1 MVRSL
6 WLQKLQVIQKED
18 VWRGYPELPG
28 NAAPLKASKLN
39 TAAMVLAFE
48 LYSTPKLCIFN
59 SRMPGILSKTLRMLS
74 TF

>member
-6 WLQKLQVIQKED
+6 WLQKLQKED

-39 TAAMVLAFE
+39 TTAMVLAFE
-48 LYSTPKLCIFN
+48 LYSTPTTEYL
-59 SRMPGILSKTLRMLS
+59 
-74 TF
+74 